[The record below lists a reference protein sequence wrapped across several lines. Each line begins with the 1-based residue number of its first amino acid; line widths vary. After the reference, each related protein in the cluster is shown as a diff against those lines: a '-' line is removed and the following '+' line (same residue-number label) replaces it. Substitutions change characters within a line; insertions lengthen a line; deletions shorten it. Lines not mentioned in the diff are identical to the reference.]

1 MKMNEPTRM
10 KVYLESTIS
19 SYYTARPSADAIKA
33 SRQASTIRWHERWA
47 ANCDCYIS
55 RYVIAENA
63 NGDPECAKRR
73 LEYIRDF
80 PVIDSDDRQVTALAE
95 RLLKPIGDIP
105 ENEKIDAFHIAVAA
119 IYQMDVLLT
128 WNCRHINN
136 PVILPKTISEIALA
150 GYQCPK
156 ILTPEEFMEVYDV
169 H

>member
-1 MKMNEPTRM
+1 MR
-10 KVYLESTIS
+10 VYLESTIP
-19 SYYTARPSADAIKA
+19 SYYTARPSADEIKA
-33 SRQASTIRWHERWA
+33 SRQAATIRWFEKCA
-47 ANCDCYIS
+47 SSCECFIF
-55 RYVIAENA
+55 RYVIEENA
-63 NGDPECAKRR
+63 KGDADCVQRR
-73 LEYIRDF
+73 LSFIRDI
-80 PVIDSDDRQVTALAE
+80 PVIDSDDDLVSALAE

-105 ENEKIDAFHIAVAA
+105 ENETIDAYHIAVAA

-156 ILTPEEFMEVYDV
+156 ILTPEEFLEVYDV